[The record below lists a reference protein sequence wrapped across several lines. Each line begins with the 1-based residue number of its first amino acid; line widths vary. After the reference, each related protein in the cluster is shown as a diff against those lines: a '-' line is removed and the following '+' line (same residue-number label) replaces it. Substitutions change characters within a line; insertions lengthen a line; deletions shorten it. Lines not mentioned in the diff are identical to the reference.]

1 MPYIGQEPVAG
12 NFVLLDAITTSAT
25 ATYALTKNSVA
36 YSPESSRNMIVSLNG
51 VTQAPEAA
59 YTVSGSNITFSSA
72 LTASDVIDYILVLG
86 DVLDIGR
93 PSDGVVGTDQMNYPL
108 GNFSS
113 TGIDDN
119 ATSTAITIDSSEN
132 VGIGTASPDADLEI
146 RKDNASGL
154 GAVLSL
160 TNSNTSGLTGNSVAI
175 GLSAYAHTT
184 IDSASYRG
192 AIIRGET
199 TAAGNGHSILFET
212 SDTSATPVERVRI
225 DHDGN
230 VGIGTTSTS
239 GVQGLLHIH
248 SSSDDNGDG
257 DGQVNFGDESTVII
271 STNATS
277 AGSQGYYGSL
287 FFGGQDVSSA
297 TQQVWKLAGFS
308 AYSSADLGTTGSAD
322 LLFYTTNSASTPS
335 ERMRIDASGKLLV
348 GKTSSSVTTAGTEIT
363 SSSLLQSVSDTST
376 NLATNGGAV
385 LNLCNTSAT
394 DGNFSNIGGYNSNGL
409 VVSQMNFI
417 NLSHSSRTGAITFST
432 HSGSAL
438 NEAMRIDSSGNV
450 GIGTTTPNSAGLGAN
465 GQTLQLGARTFI
477 ATDSSGDTRLGG
489 LSGSNLT
496 AFYQGGSERMRIDSS
511 GNLLVGTDSATQF
524 NTATETGWNVNNAG
538 SSAQA
543 ASSATVA
550 YFNRLTT
557 DGTVVSIRQA
567 GVEEGTI
574 SVSGSTVSY
583 NGGHL
588 SRWSQ
593 SDTDDISSLYKGT
606 VMSNLDEMCQWD
618 NEDNEQLNKTKVSD
632 VEGDVNV
639 AGVFVAKDNSDDLS
653 DYYLAMTGDMIIR
666 IAQGTT
672 VQRGDLLMSA
682 GDGTAKPQDDDI
694 VRSKTIAKVTSTNVT
709 CTYADGSYCVPCVL
723 MAC

>member
-132 VGIGTASPDADLEI
+132 VGIGTTSPSNPLNVIATNTNVLIEGSGVSSTGIAFETNNTTRASIGVA
-146 RKDNASGL
+146 NAST
-154 GAVLSL
+154 ALSFFSDAGSTETMRIL
-160 TNSNTSGLTGNSVAI
+160 SN
-175 GLSAYAHTT
+175 
-184 IDSASYRG
+184 
-192 AIIRGET
+192 
-199 TAAGNGHSILFET
+199 
-212 SDTSATPVERVRI
+212 
-225 DHDGN
+225 GN
-230 VGIGTTSTS
+230 VSIGTT
-239 GVQGLLHIH
+239 
-248 SSSDDNGDG
+248 
-257 DGQVNFGDESTVII
+257 GDEGRLAVYNTG
-271 STNATS
+271 S
-277 AGSQGYYGSL
+277 AGSSSRIAIGSGNTGTCDI
-287 FFGGQDVSSA
+287 FFDDTDANNRGVIRYDHSSDFMS
-297 TQQVWKLAGFS
+297 VWS
-308 AYSSADLGTTGSAD
+308 
-322 LLFYTTNSASTPS
+322 
-335 ERMRIDASGKLLV
+335 
-348 GKTSSSVTTAGTEIT
+348 
-363 SSSLLQSVSDTST
+363 
-376 NLATNGGAV
+376 GGA
-385 LNLCNTSAT
+385 
-394 DGNFSNIGGYNSNGL
+394 
-409 VVSQMNFI
+409 
-417 NLSHSSRTGAITFST
+417 
-432 HSGSAL
+432 
-438 NEAMRIDSSGNV
+438 
-450 GIGTTTPNSAGLGAN
+450 
-465 GQTLQLGARTFI
+465 
-477 ATDSSGDTRLGG
+477 
-489 LSGSNLT
+489 
-496 AFYQGGSERMRIDSS
+496 ERMRIDSS
-511 GNLLVGTDSATQF
+511 GDVSIGTTSCDFQSANRKILQVEGTTDAILNLSDGTSHFYLHQRGGTTGIDIWNAANSFMRFATNNTEAMRITSSGNFIVGDTTAGNAKVTSVNSIAFEARDSAKPYYQWYNSGAGTDLKYWRVGNGTDGSMDWQTVNDAYSSATVRMKLDSSGNLLVGMETLSTSDSGVQIKAD
-524 NTATETGWNVNNAG
+524 GLVR
-538 SSAQA
+538 S
-543 ASSATVA
+543 
-550 YFNRLTT
+550 NRSGGQPLILNRTT
-557 DGTVVSIRQA
+557 NDGTLVSLLQD
-567 GVEEGTI
+567 GSTEGTI
-574 SVSGSTVSY
+574 SVSGTTVSY

-593 SDTDDISSLYKGT
+593 SDTDDVSAIYKGT
-606 VMSNLDEMCQWD
+606 VMSNLDEMCEWD

-639 AGVFVAKDNSDDLS
+639 AGVFVAEDSSDDLS

-672 VQRGDLLMSA
+672 VQRGALLMSA

-709 CTYADGSYCVPCVL
+709 CTYADGSYCVPCVV